1 MLVYTEKECL
11 RFVIPLV
18 HHVCSY
24 HQSFNNQS
32 WMGAVFRI
40 VAPYTRTMCVRVHVC
55 DLDGRY
61 HASIYRKGMFAF
73 CDPSGASCV

>member
-1 MLVYTEKECL
+1 MRKPHEMA
-11 RFVIPLV
+11 P
-18 HHVCSY
+18 
-24 HQSFNNQS
+24 
-32 WMGAVFRI
+32 RI

-73 CDPSGASCV
+73 CDPSGAHHKIATGASCV